1 VARVATTSLLVLAF
15 FPMIALAAELPSRK
29 PGLWEVKTSFESGNV
44 PAQVIR
50 QCVDASTDQMM
61 QARSVGSSQR
71 ECSKRDVQRSGN
83 TITIDSTCTV
93 AGKTRTSHIVIT
105 GSFDSAYTMTLT
117 AQGEGAPAGSR
128 SMTMAVKWIGA
139 CAADQKHGD
148 MIMAERLSAG
158 PKMCTGGKAD
168 WWLTRSPPQSAKR
181 RD

>member
-1 VARVATTSLLVLAF
+1 MARVATTSLLVLAF
-15 FPMIALAAELPSRK
+15 FPTIALAAELPSRK
-29 PGLWEVKTSFESGNV
+29 PGLWEVKTSFENGNV

-71 ECSKRDVQRSGN
+71 DCSKRDMQRSGN

-93 AGKTRTSHIVIT
+93 GGKTRTSHVVIT

-117 AQGEGAPAGSR
+117 SQSEGAPAGSK

-139 CAADQKHGD
+139 CAADQKPGD
-148 MIMAERLSAG
+148 MIMADGRKINIFNAQRPG
-158 PKMCTGGKAD
+158 MPGVPQ
-168 WWLTRSPPQSAKR
+168 PPR
-181 RD
+181 